1 METEGNLL
9 QELVEAL
16 NAGEGLRGLPP
27 ARLQELASHARALRQ
42 EVEERWDE
50 LPPGLRRALGDLAWS
65 WEEDPSAQRDTP
77 EELEELLRELIHLS
91 RAVTDRLEE
100 EDPAFREAL
109 ERALA
114 EESEPWRGLDSL
126 ELDP

>member
-1 METEGNLL
+1 MGAEENLL
-9 QELVEAL
+9 ELAEAL
-16 NAGEGLRGLPP
+16 NSGRGLRELPS
-27 ARLQELASHARALRQ
+27 ARLRELASRTRALRQ
-42 EVEERWDE
+42 EVEERWEE

-65 WEEDPSAQRDTP
+65 WEEDPSPQGDTS
-77 EELEELLRELIHLS
+77 EDLREFLRELIHLS

-126 ELDP
+126 DLDP

>member
-1 METEGNLL
+1 VEAEGDLL
-9 QELVEAL
+9 RELAEAL
-16 NAGEGLRGLPP
+16 NAGEGLRELPP
-27 ARLQELASHARALRQ
+27 ARLRELASHARALRR
-42 EVEERWDE
+42 EVEDRWEE

-65 WEEDPSAQRDTP
+65 WEEDPSAQGDTP
-77 EELEELLRELIHLS
+77 EELEELLRELIRLS

-109 ERALA
+109 DRALA
-114 EESEPWRGLDSL
+114 EEGEPWRGLDPL

>member
-9 QELVEAL
+9 RELVEAL
-16 NAGEGLRGLPP
+16 NTGEGLRGLPP
-27 ARLQELASHARALRQ
+27 TRLRELASRTGELRH
-42 EVEERWDE
+42 EVEERWE
-50 LPPGLRRALGDLAWS
+50 GLPSGLRRSLEDFARS
-65 WEEDPSAQRDTP
+65 WEEGPPVQGNAP
-77 EELEELLRELIHLS
+77 EDLGEFLREVSLLS
-91 RAVTDRLEE
+91 RAVMDRLEE

-109 ERALA
+109 DRALA